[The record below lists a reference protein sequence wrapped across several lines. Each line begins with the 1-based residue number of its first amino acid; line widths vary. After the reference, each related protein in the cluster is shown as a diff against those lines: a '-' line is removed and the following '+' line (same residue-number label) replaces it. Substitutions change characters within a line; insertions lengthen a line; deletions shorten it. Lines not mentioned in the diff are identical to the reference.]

1 MRAPLLRPARLA
13 MLGLGIALA
22 ATACSGGKSGSKP
35 VAAVAPTTTTTTTPG
50 EAYTACLRQHGVNV
64 PDRPP
69 RTDGTQGTAGTGPTT
84 TRVRGN
90 GNGGTRP
97 STTLPPGV
105 DASTFEAARQA
116 CQSQLPANGGPGGP
130 GGQNSSAF
138 QAYTSCLKDHG
149 VTLPANGG
157 FGGVNRDDPAFKAA
171 DAVCAPLRPTTTT
184 SAATTTKP

>member
-1 MRAPLLRPARLA
+1 MVGLA
-13 MLGLGIALA
+13 IALA
-22 ATACSGGKSGSKP
+22 ANACSGSGKAGSKP
-35 VAAVAPTTTTTTTPG
+35 VAAVAPTTTTTPG

-69 RTDGTQGTAGTGPTT
+69 RTDGSQGTGGTGATAGGPTS
-84 TRVRGN
+84 TRPRGTGN
-90 GNGGTRP
+90 ANGGTRP

-116 CQSQLPANGGPGGP
+116 CQSQLPADRGNGGPGGP
-130 GGQNSSAF
+130 GGQDSSAF

-184 SAATTTKP
+184 STTTKP